1 VSLPR
6 AVSSGFGASVEAP
19 LRERGALHLRRYGRD
34 SHIHHHDH
42 VQVVVPVLG
51 TLDMEVGGRG
61 GRIDLRRAVVIAP
74 GTDHDQTTPDDNR
87 FLIVDLDVAAL
98 GEVRVEQLQRRPF
111 VATTPRMLALARFV
125 DRRCDGTEDVPG
137 ALAAH
142 CLPPLLQALGSDPA
156 PLRRLQ
162 LLCDAMGAAPGEAW
176 TVARMAAQA
185 GLGESRLHALFRSTF
200 DQSPQQWLTALRL
213 QRACRQLAET
223 SIPIARL
230 AVESGWSDQT
240 ALTRAMK
247 RATGCTPAAWRRERS
262 LQR

>member
-1 VSLPR
+1 MSPQRPVSTR
-6 AVSSGFGASVEAP
+6 FGAHVEAP
-19 LRERGALHLRRYGRD
+19 LSGGALHLRRYGRD
-34 SHIHHHDH
+34 SHIHHHRH

-61 GRIDLRRAVVIAP
+61 ARIDLRRAVVIAP

-111 VATTPRMLALARFV
+111 VATTPRMLALAEFV
-125 DRRCDGTEDVPG
+125 DRHCGDVEDVPAG
-137 ALAAH
+137 LAVH
-142 CLPPLLQALGSDPA
+142 CIPPLLQALGSDPA

-162 LLCDAMGAAPGEAW
+162 QLCDAMSAAPGQTW
-176 TVARMAAQA
+176 SVARMAAQA

-200 DQSPQQWLTALRL
+200 DQSPQQWLTSLRL
-213 QRACRQLAET
+213 QRACQLLATTAMPIAQLAIDT
-223 SIPIARL
+223 
-230 AVESGWSDQT
+230 GWSDQT

-247 RATGCTPAAWRRERS
+247 RATGSTPAAWRRERS
-262 LQR
+262 VGN

>member
-1 VSLPR
+1 MSQRR
-6 AVSSGFGASVEAP
+6 AVSTGFGASVEAP

-51 TLDMEVGGRG
+51 TLDVEVGGRG
-61 GRIDLRRAVVIAP
+61 GRVDLRRAVVIAP

-111 VATTPRMLALARFV
+111 VATTPRMLALAAFV
-125 DRRCDGTEDVPG
+125 DRHCHASEDVP
-137 ALAAH
+137 ATLAQH

-162 LLCDAMGAAPGEAW
+162 QLCDAISAAPGQAW
-176 TVARMAAQA
+176 TVARMAAHA
-185 GLGESRLHALFRSTF
+185 GLGESRLHALFRSAF
-200 DQSPQQWLTALRL
+200 DQSPQQWLAALRL
-213 QRACRQLAET
+213 RRACQQLAET
-223 SIPIARL
+223 TTPIAQL
-230 AVESGWSDQT
+230 AIDNGWSDQT

-262 LQR
+262 GCG